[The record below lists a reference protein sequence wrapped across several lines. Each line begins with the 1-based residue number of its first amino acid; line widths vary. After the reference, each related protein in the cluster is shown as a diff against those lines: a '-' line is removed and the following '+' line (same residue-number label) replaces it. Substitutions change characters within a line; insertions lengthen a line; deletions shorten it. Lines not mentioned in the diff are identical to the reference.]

1 MGVGRRAAEPA
12 AVAAM
17 SAATAAQIATTT
29 KRVYARSGDIANTC
43 STYARCMSADLTGP
57 TTELLQTLIR
67 AACVNDGTPDSG
79 EETRNADILE
89 SYLAG
94 AGLDVERYESR
105 PGRGSIVARI
115 EGTDPDAPTLCLMG
129 HTDVVPVSYDGWS
142 RDPFGGE
149 VVTSSDGTTEV
160 WGRGAIDMLNLTSS
174 MAVAFGHLARSGFR
188 PAGTLVYFGVADEEA
203 GGVWGAEWMLEHH
216 ADVIESDYVLTE
228 LGGWSTVGH
237 DGVRRVTV
245 NVGEKGLAWRRLR
258 IHGTPGH
265 GSRPY
270 RTDNA
275 LVKAAEIVRRLTA
288 YRPAAHL
295 GEIWRAQVATMDL
308 PDDLRAALTDPSRVE
323 DAIEQLPLPAARLC
337 HAMTHTTFS
346 PNVVHGGQKTNV
358 IPDLVDLEV
367 DIRTV
372 PGVTP
377 DEVDAMLGDLLG
389 DLAREVEVSTLQ
401 SSTATESPVGNPL
414 WDALAARTQVA
425 YPGAE
430 LVPGFVVGGTDA
442 RFFRERGAIAYG
454 AGLFSTAMT
463 QESFAER
470 FHGNDERVD
479 VESLGLAADLWV
491 GVAKHLLA

>member
-1 MGVGRRAAEPA
+1 
-12 AVAAM
+12 
-17 SAATAAQIATTT
+17 
-29 KRVYARSGDIANTC
+29 
-43 STYARCMSADLTGP
+43 MSADLTGP

-67 AACVNDGTPDSG
+67 TACVNDGTADSG
-79 EETRNADILE
+79 GETRNADVLQ
-89 SYLAG
+89 SYLEG
-94 AGLDVERYESR
+94 GGLDIERYESR

-115 EGTDPDAPTLCLMG
+115 EGSDPDAPTLCLMG
-129 HTDVVPVSYDGWS
+129 HTDVVPVSPEGWS

-149 VVTSSDGTTEV
+149 LVTAADGTQEV

-174 MAVAFGHLARSGFR
+174 MAVAFRHLAQSGFR
-188 PAGTLVYFGVADEEA
+188 PRGTLVYFGVADEEA

-228 LGGWSTVGH
+228 LGGWSSVGH

-258 IHGTPGH
+258 VHGTPGH

-275 LVKAAEIVRRLTA
+275 LVKTAEIVRRLTT
-288 YRPAAHL
+288 YRPAAQL
-295 GEIWRAQVATMDL
+295 GDVWRAQVEAMDL
-308 PDDLRAALTDPSRVE
+308 PDDVRAGLLDPARI
-323 DAIEQLPLPAARLC
+323 DDTIELLPLSVGRMC
-337 HAMTHTTFS
+337 HAMTHITFS
-346 PNVVHGGQKTNV
+346 PNVVQGGQKTNV

-367 DIRTV
+367 DVRSM
-372 PGVTP
+372 PGETP
-377 DEVDAMLGDLLG
+377 DDVDALLVELLG
-389 DLAREVEVSTLQ
+389 DLAGDVEVTTLQ
-401 SSTATESPVGNPL
+401 SSVATASPVGNPL
-414 WDALAARTQVA
+414 WDALAARTQVV

-430 LVPGFVVGGTDA
+430 LVPGVVVGGTDA

-454 AGLFSTAMT
+454 AGLFSPAMT
-463 QESFAER
+463 QESFSER

-491 GVAKHLLA
+491 GVAKHLLT